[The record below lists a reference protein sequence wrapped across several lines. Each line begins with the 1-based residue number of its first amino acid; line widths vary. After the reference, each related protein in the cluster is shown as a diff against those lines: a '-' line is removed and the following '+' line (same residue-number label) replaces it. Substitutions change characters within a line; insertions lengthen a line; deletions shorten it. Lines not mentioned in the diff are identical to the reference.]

1 MKVLHITTID
11 VGGAYKAALRLH
23 ESLQLH
29 GVESKILLRTKTKQ
43 DNIGEECF
51 ANSFEAGVSKAKNV
65 WNLLHAKGEITRDV
79 WGTDISKHKLV
90 QEADIIVLHWINS
103 FLSLRELRK
112 LSDLKKP
119 IIWFMHDMWLFTGGC
134 HVDKYCGRYE
144 EGCGNCP
151 LIKNHDAKD
160 ISYRNFRDKR
170 YLLQNMNNV
179 TIAGPSQWIVDCA
192 KKSVILKGKQI
203 ICLPNML
210 NTEIFRPIKNKE
222 ELRSRYGMNT
232 KKQVILFG
240 AADSGTENENKG
252 FRYLIEA
259 LEELP
264 REEYQ
269 LAVFG
274 NTGKNMRL
282 PVGFEIVLLGFIS
295 DERKL
300 AEIYNTAD
308 VFVNPS
314 NQESFGYTTCE
325 AMACGTPVVAFPIG
339 GLKEQITH
347 MHNGYLAE
355 YHNSK
360 DLAEGI
366 RYCTANKESLS
377 VEAVNSAS
385 KYAYQNMVKNY
396 ITLFEKISI

>member
-43 DNIGEECF
+43 GNIGEECF
-51 ANSFEAGVSKAKNV
+51 ANSLEAGISKAKNV

-79 WGTDISKHKLV
+79 CGTDISKHKLV
-90 QEADIIVLHWINS
+90 QGADIIVLHWINS
-103 FLSLRELRK
+103 FLTFRELRK

-119 IIWFMHDMWLFTGGC
+119 ILWFMHDMWLFTGGC
-134 HVDKYCGRYE
+134 HIDKYCGRYE

-151 LIKNHDAKD
+151 LIVSHAAKD
-160 ISYRNFRDKR
+160 ISYLNFRDKKH
-170 YLLQNMNNV
+170 LLQNMNNITV
-179 TIAGPSQWIVDCA
+179 AGPSQWIVDCA
-192 KKSVILKGKQI
+192 KKSAILQGKQI

-282 PVGFEIVLLGFIS
+282 PVGFEISLLGFIS
-295 DERKL
+295 EERKL

-366 RYCTANKESLS
+366 KYCTANKESLS

-396 ITLFEKISI
+396 LAVFKEISI